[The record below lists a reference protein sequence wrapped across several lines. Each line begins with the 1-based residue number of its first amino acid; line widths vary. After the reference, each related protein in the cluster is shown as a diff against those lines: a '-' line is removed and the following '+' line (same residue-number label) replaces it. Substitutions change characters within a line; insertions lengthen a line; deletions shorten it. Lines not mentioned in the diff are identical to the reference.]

1 MPLKQQIPT
10 FLGFKPFQVQFSFP
24 PHVPL
29 MFHIQF
35 SPRRK
40 NRRNVPRKCQGA
52 KLGFIVSLNA
62 GGGIGGIDELSDQE
76 IIYESSMSH
85 LELSRRPTSTSA
97 TESYPPNPRY
107 ALPFYK
113 PTNFVLVNA
122 ECDEKS
128 SDEEIIYERS
138 SYQVYKRPTSCP
150 ENSDEESSDGE
161 VIYDSRA
168 SYAGTL
174 KTTPFATASESCV
187 QNPRSSASSHKLPT
201 NHEVNADSDD
211 AFSDGELIYDSPSCH
226 VAAFKKTGLAL
237 ATETSVP
244 SYKPSNWVSVNI
256 ESDEEISDGEC
267 FYENPSVPVNID
279 IDGEIIYDSP
289 MCHIAVLKK
298 PTKTSTP
305 ASREQYQRATPPSY
319 EPTDYVLVNAESCE
333 EISDVEI
340 TSANPSVSVNV
351 ESEEFSI

>member
-1 MPLKQQIPT
+1 
-10 FLGFKPFQVQFSFP
+10 
-24 PHVPL
+24 

-40 NRRNVPRKCQGA
+40 NRRNVPRKCHGA

-85 LELSRRPTSTSA
+85 LELSRKPTSTSA

-138 SYQVYKRPTSCP
+138 SSQVYKRPTSCP
-150 ENSDEESSDGE
+150 ENSNEESSGGE
-161 VIYDSRA
+161 VIYDSRT
-168 SYAGTL
+168 SYVGAL
-174 KTTPFATASESCV
+174 KTAPFAIASESGV
-187 QNPRSSASSHKLPT
+187 QNPQSSASSHKLPT
-201 NHEVNADSDD
+201 NHEVNADSDGE
-211 AFSDGELIYDSPSCH
+211 FSDGELIYDNPSCH
-226 VAAFKKTGLAL
+226 VAVFKKTGSTLAK
-237 ATETSVP
+237 ETSVP
-244 SYKPSNWVSVNI
+244 FYKPTNW

-267 FYENPSVPVNID
+267 SYEKPSVPVNID
-279 IDGEIIYDSP
+279 IDGEFSDGEIIYDSP
-289 MCHIAVLKK
+289 TCHIAVLKK
-298 PTKTSTP
+298 PSANSSTP
-305 ASREQYQRATPPSY
+305 ASREQYQQATPPSY

-340 TSANPSVSVNV
+340 TSANPSVSAVNV
-351 ESEEFSI
+351 ESEEEFSI